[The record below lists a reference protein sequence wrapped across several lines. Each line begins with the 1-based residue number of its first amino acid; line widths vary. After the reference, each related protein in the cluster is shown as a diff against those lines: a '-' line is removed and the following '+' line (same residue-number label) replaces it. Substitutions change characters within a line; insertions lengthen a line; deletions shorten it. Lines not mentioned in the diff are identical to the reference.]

1 MRVSQVAL
9 VVKNLL
15 ASAGDTG
22 LIPGLG
28 TSPGEGNCNTVQY
41 FIGWKTLWTKKPG
54 GLQHMGLQ
62 RVEHVWTSE
71 HSINGLYFLEVA
83 KTLPMGCNF
92 LHSHQKLWIL
102 VVSHLCSP
110 YICSLILVIQ
120 MSTLWSITFLCF
132 N

>member
-1 MRVSQVAL
+1 MRASQVAL
-9 VVKNLL
+9 VVRKLL

-28 TSPGEGNCNTVQY
+28 TSPGEGNTVQY
-41 FIGWKTLWTKKPG
+41 FITWKILWTEKPG
-54 GLQHMGLQ
+54 RLQPIGLQ
-62 RVEHVWTSE
+62 RVGHVWTSE

-83 KTLPMGCNF
+83 KTLPMGYNF
-92 LHSHQKLWIL
+92 LHSHQKLWML

-110 YICSLILVIQ
+110 YICSLILVTL